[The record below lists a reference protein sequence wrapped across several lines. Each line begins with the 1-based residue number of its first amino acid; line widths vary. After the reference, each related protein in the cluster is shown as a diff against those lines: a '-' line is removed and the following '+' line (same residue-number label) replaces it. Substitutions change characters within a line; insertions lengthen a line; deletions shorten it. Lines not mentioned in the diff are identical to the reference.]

1 MIKKTV
7 QIFAIS
13 HRRYTAFF
21 LKKASKA
28 GDQKT
33 ETESDAEKKK
43 KNQRKEDIRVYITMA
58 VICSLAAIVTVLKVV
73 LRNVMFPSDNKNETT
88 NAVDFF

>member
-1 MIKKTV
+1 MQFLIEDTLL
-7 QIFAIS
+7 
-13 HRRYTAFF
+13 FF

-58 VICSLAAIVTVLKVV
+58 IICSLAAIVTVLKVV
-73 LRNVMFPSDNKNETT
+73 LRNVMFPTDLKNETT